1 MACPDKI
8 KDDLIIAEH
17 KRRKEEKPVY
27 DYSYVTVIV
36 EGSLLDYLMSADESQ
51 IDSITKEE
59 NYWRIVLLQ
68 FPSIQL

>member
-1 MACPDKI
+1 
-8 KDDLIIAEH
+8 
-17 KRRKEEKPVY
+17 
-27 DYSYVTVIV
+27 VTVIV